1 MKSLKSKKNWLLPLA
16 LILFVLE
23 MLTLPLV
30 IGLTYSDRSEYPE
43 HTLTYTP
50 GVLKWDAGTTVDANG
65 VAQLSLF
72 SEVWQNVQSADGEKV
87 FAPGT
92 EGGSIVRL
100 NNKATAVVTYTA
112 VLYAIKSS
120 DSLPVYAGLFGSGFM
135 DTDTYPLPEGVN
147 PVNMIRAVK
156 GSLEA
161 SAIQD
166 FDIEWLWTFEE
177 DQERDLLDT
186 YLGDK
191 AASGDADDMMVGF
204 YLVVEDKYG
213 ATVPTTGGG
222 SSVMKGYLVFMGLSL
237 LLLGLVMIDRRRRSR
252 KNEI

>member
-1 MKSLKSKKNWLLPLA
+1 M

-30 IGLTYSDRSEYPE
+30 IGLTYSDRSEYPQ
-43 HTLTYTP
+43 HILTYTP
-50 GVLKWDAGTTVDANG
+50 GVLKWDVGTSVNGNG
-65 VAQLSLF
+65 VAVLSLF
-72 SEVWQNVQSADGEKV
+72 SEASQHVQSDDGEKV

-92 EGGSIVRL
+92 GGGSIVRL
-100 NNKATAVVTYTA
+100 NNKAKAAVTYTA

-120 DSLPVYAGLFGSGFM
+120 DTLPVYAGLSGNGFV
-135 DTDTYPLPEGVN
+135 DTDTYPLPDGVN
-147 PVNMIRAVK
+147 PVNVIRAVK
-156 GSLEA
+156 GSLGA

-166 FDIEWLWTFEE
+166 FDIDWLWTFEE
-177 DQERDLLDT
+177 DKDRDLLDT

-191 AASGDADDMMVGF
+191 AAAGDADDMTVGF
-204 YLVVEDKYG
+204 YLVVEDRSG

-222 SSVMKGYLVFMGLSL
+222 SSIMKGYLVFMGLSL
-237 LLLGLVMIDRRRRSR
+237 LLLGLVLIDRRRRSK

>member
-50 GVLKWDAGTTVDANG
+50 GVLKWDAGTTVNAKG
-65 VAQLSLF
+65 VAELSLF
-72 SEVWQNVQSADGEKV
+72 SDVWQHVQSADGEKV

-92 EGGSIVRL
+92 GGGSIVRL
-100 NNKATAVVTYTA
+100 NNKASAAVTYTA
-112 VLYAIKSS
+112 VLYVIKSS
-120 DSLPVYAGLFGSGFM
+120 DTLTAHAGLSGSGFA

-147 PVNMIRAVK
+147 PVSIIRAVK
-156 GSLEA
+156 GSLSA

-166 FDIEWLWTFEE
+166 FDIDWLWTFEE

-186 YLGDK
+186 YLGDE
-191 AASGDADDMMVGF
+191 AASGDPDDMTVGF

-213 ATVPTTGGG
+213 VTVPKTGGG
-222 SSVMKGYLVFMGLSL
+222 SYIMNGYLVLMGLSL
-237 LLLGLVMIDRRRRSR
+237 LLLALVLIDRRRRSR
-252 KNEI
+252 KNET